1 MQRRKWEQNIT
12 LRWFSHQYSSKT
24 WLSNTTTKNLRAHRL
39 GDTFSHS
46 IQLGDLSLELWLW
59 LDYAFSAQKK
69 EETDPSK
76 RSCVLQCALML
87 HKEKKR
93 FILLFIVFSF
103 VVWFLLP
110 FCFVFDFF
118 SFSLSLYFWLLLA
131 RFKCV
136 HEVCEYGDLSMLHTQ
151 CAHAAHSEKVTPFAH
166 LKTVNGENGSL
177 FYIKTHSKRD
187 GYLLHVRFT
196 LDHIVLNDE
205 MKL

>member
-118 SFSLSLYFWLLLA
+118 SFSLSVFLVVA
-131 RFKCV
+131 RSFQVCTRSVWVWGFKYV
-136 HEVCEYGDLSMLHTQ
+136 
-151 CAHAAHSEKVTPFAH
+151 AHAVRTCGPFRKSHSIRAF
-166 LKTVNGENGSL
+166 ENCEWWKWQ
-177 FYIKTHSKRD
+177 FV
-187 GYLLHVRFT
+187 LH
-196 LDHIVLNDE
+196 
-205 MKL
+205 